1 MQEGLHDGHRER
13 FINKFAEFP
22 DSFSDHELLEIFLY
36 TVVPRKDTNALAHRL
51 IKAFG
56 NLKNVFSA
64 TVEQL
69 MAVKGVGKSVA
80 AQIVLHAK
88 IMDKISALSPEKS
101 NSFNSPERI
110 KRELIALFD
119 GVKVEKF
126 YFFLLNASY
135 EQVFRLEFTGNTEE
149 SVFAETPEIAR
160 AMSVHNAKAKFA
172 LIAHNH
178 PSGNLTPSEADDIAT
193 NKFYI
198 VCDVHGVKL
207 IDHVIVAG
215 QKTYSYFVDGRLDHI
230 KERVKSD
237 KLI

>member
-13 FINKFAEFP
+13 LINKFAEFP

-56 NLKNVFSA
+56 NLKKVFSA
-64 TVEQL
+64 QPEQL
-69 MAVKGVGKSVA
+69 MAVEGVGKSVA

-88 IMDKISALSPEKS
+88 IMNKISALSPENAKAFS
-101 NSFNSPERI
+101 SPERI
-110 KRELIALFD
+110 KSELVALFD
-119 GVKVEKF
+119 GVKGEKF
-126 YFFLLNASY
+126 YFFLLNDAF
-135 EQVFRLEFTGNTEE
+135 EQVFRLDFTGRTEE
-149 SVFAETPEIAR
+149 AVFADMTEIAR
-160 AMSVHNAKAKFA
+160 AMSVNKAKFA

-178 PSGNLTPSEADDIAT
+178 PSGNPKPSEADDIAT
-193 NKFYI
+193 SKFYI
-198 VCDVHGVKL
+198 MCDVHGIRL
-207 IDHVIVAG
+207 ADHVIVAG
-215 QKTYSYFVDGRLDHI
+215 KETYSYFAEKRLDYI